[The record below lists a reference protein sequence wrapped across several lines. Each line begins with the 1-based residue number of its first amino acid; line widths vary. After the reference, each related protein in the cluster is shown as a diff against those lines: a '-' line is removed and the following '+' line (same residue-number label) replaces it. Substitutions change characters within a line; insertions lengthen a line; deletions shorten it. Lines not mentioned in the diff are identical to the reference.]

1 MAESSRLTHEEFFK
15 SLTTLLTTATSKEK
29 STVYLTQKPLLYPSA
44 PITSTAGNSP
54 LLIRAT
60 NGNSKDQRKKSDK
73 RDGRIKIST
82 VVMPDELQGFFEKYA
97 EVAKGG
103 MGSLKKR
110 DRKARKKA
118 KKKGKEGGGGG
129 KEGV

>member
-1 MAESSRLTHEEFFK
+1 
-15 SLTTLLTTATSKEK
+15 
-29 STVYLTQKPLLYPSA
+29 
-44 PITSTAGNSP
+44 
-54 LLIRAT
+54 
-60 NGNSKDQRKKSDK
+60 
-73 RDGRIKIST
+73 
-82 VVMPDELQGFFEKYA
+82 MPDELQGFFEKYA
-97 EVAKGG
+97 EVVKGG

>member
-1 MAESSRLTHEEFFK
+1 MRKKLQFFK
-15 SLTTLLTTATSKEK
+15 SLTTLLATATAKEK
-29 STVYLTQKPLLYPSA
+29 STVYLTQKPLLHPSA
-44 PITSTAGNSP
+44 STESNSENPP

-60 NGNSKDQRKKSDK
+60 NGDSKDQRKKGAK
-73 RDGRIKIST
+73 RDGRIKVST
-82 VVMPDELQGFFEKYA
+82 VVMPDELQCFFERYA

-118 KKKGKEGGGGG
+118 KKRGKEGGGGGGG

>member
-1 MAESSRLTHEEFFK
+1 
-15 SLTTLLTTATSKEK
+15 
-29 STVYLTQKPLLYPSA
+29 
-44 PITSTAGNSP
+44 
-54 LLIRAT
+54 
-60 NGNSKDQRKKSDK
+60 
-73 RDGRIKIST
+73 
-82 VVMPDELQGFFEKYA
+82 MPDELQGFFEKYA

-118 KKKGKEGGGGG
+118 KKKGKGGGGGG

>member
-1 MAESSRLTHEEFFK
+1 MAEPPRLTHEEFFK
-15 SLTTLLTTATSKEK
+15 SLTTLLTTATAKEK
-29 STVYLTQKPLLYPSA
+29 STVYLTQKPLLHISA
-44 PITSTAGNSP
+44 PTASTAENPP

-60 NGNSKDQRKKSDK
+60 NGDSKDQRKKGDK

-82 VVMPDELQGFFEKYA
+82 VVMPNELQSFFEKYA

-103 MGSLKKR
+103 MGSLKRR

-118 KKKGKEGGGGG
+118 KKKGKEG
-129 KEGV
+129 V